1 MYYVVMNRLLF
12 LLLLFTMCTVINGC
26 TAARFIV
33 QQNPMVNIA
42 QATGMATLPTLYS
55 LTTDELSHYCSL
67 LVDDTDFVLIHRL
80 HCSSHLLGRPNL
92 SETTQTQSLAIYNQ
106 AIYDLTQAI
115 KSGLIREDR
124 VRLIYTSDVVFTFT
138 NDITAID
145 PRLEPAVLG
154 EIGVPIVTRRD
165 NTKTGLDLFAPLE
178 GVYEDASINLHNIQ
192 LVDGLFFE
200 VVLNINTFNT
210 FNTDIINIPIE
221 NKHPTINIGS
231 NHYTIKHSPGAAFL
245 SLIEHADID
254 DYNWLGFVSA
264 KEAEK
269 RRGVFAV
276 GGISQT
282 KIPII
287 MIHGLNSDPL
297 IWRHLTMAILNEP
310 SLIEK
315 HQVWHVYYPSGP
327 PPFYN
332 AARTRANLLSMVEAL
347 GNPELAKEAVIVGH
361 SMGGVIAK
369 LLATNAEFELW
380 DVAFTKRPSE
390 VIRPENIPV
399 KDIFMFEPVFENN
412 TVFFL
417 DTPFKGS
424 EVANSAIGYIGA
436 FLVSLPSEFT
446 QLFQDFI
453 DRVGPDI
460 LTDKM
465 RPFLIDYGPNSV
477 HVLRPGHPL
486 MDTLYDM
493 SVVGDSYA
501 IIGSDGRLLCD
512 DEISCASIS
521 DGVVSYSSAN
531 YLFANENIIVPSSHN
546 SFKSEQAIAFIVE
559 RLKKKITAQ

>member
-1 MYYVVMNRLLF
+1 MYYAVMNRLLS
-12 LLLLFTMCTVINGC
+12 LLLLFMVCTVINGC
-26 TAARFIV
+26 TTARFIV
-33 QQNPMVNIA
+33 QQNPTINIA

-55 LTTDELSHYCSL
+55 LTTDELSHYCSS
-67 LVDDTDFVLIHRL
+67 LVDDTDFILIHRL

-106 AIYDLTQAI
+106 AIYDLTQAS

-124 VRLIYTSDVVFTFT
+124 VQLIYTSDVVFTFT
-138 NDITAID
+138 NDIIVIN
-145 PRLEPAVLG
+145 PRLMPVVLG

-178 GVYEDASINLHNIQ
+178 GVYEDASINLLNIRS
-192 LVDGLFFE
+192 VDDLFFE
-200 VVLNINTFNT
+200 VILNINTDIDINT
-210 FNTDIINIPIE
+210 KLE
-221 NKHPTINIGS
+221 SKRPTINIGS
-231 NHYTIKHSPGAAFL
+231 NQYTIKHSPGPAFL

-282 KIPII
+282 KIPIV

-315 HQVWHVYYPSGP
+315 YQVWHVYYPSGP

-332 AARTRANLLSMVEAL
+332 AARTRANLLSVVEAL

-369 LLATNAEFELW
+369 LLATKVDFELW
-380 DVAFTKRPSE
+380 DAAFTKRPSE
-390 VIRPENIPV
+390 VINPENIPL

-446 QLFQDFI
+446 QLFQEFI

-460 LTDKM
+460 LTEKM
-465 RPFLIDYGPNSV
+465 RPFLIDYGPSSV

-486 MDTLYDM
+486 MDTLYNM
-493 SVVGDSYA
+493 PVVGDSYA
-501 IIGSDGRLLCD
+501 IIGSNGRLLCD
-512 DEISCASIS
+512 DEVSCASIS
-521 DGVVSYSSAN
+521 DSVVSYSSAN
-531 YLFANENIIVPSSHN
+531 YIFANEKIIVPSSHN
-546 SFKSEQAIAFIVE
+546 SFKSVQAIAFIVE
-559 RLKKKITAQ
+559 RLKKRITAQ